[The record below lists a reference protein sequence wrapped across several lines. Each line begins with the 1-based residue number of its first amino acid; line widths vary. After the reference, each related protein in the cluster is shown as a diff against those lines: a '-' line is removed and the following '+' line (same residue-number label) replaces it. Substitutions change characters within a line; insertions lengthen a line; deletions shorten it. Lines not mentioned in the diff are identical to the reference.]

1 MDPGFRRDDDKRKL
15 AVSMA
20 VRAGALVA
28 FPAARGGKGGSRV
41 AATYDP
47 ETGRMSDPL
56 RLNRRCAWPAPELR

>member
-1 MDPGFRRDDDKRKL
+1 
-15 AVSMA
+15 
-20 VRAGALVA
+20 VA